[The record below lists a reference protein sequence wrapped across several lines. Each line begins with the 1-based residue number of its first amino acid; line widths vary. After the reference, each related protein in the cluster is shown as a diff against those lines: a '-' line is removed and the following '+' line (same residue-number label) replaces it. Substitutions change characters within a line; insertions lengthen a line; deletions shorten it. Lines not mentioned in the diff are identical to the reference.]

1 MPAMKRASVLV
12 VLLLAMTGCRKKV
25 TQAQC
30 DQLLDHFAELVVKER
45 YADAG
50 PDAIAAE
57 RARER
62 QEATHADEFKNC
74 TSEVQLDEHACA
86 MRAQSTD
93 AMLKC
98 LD

>member
-1 MPAMKRASVLV
+1 MKHTFLLI
-12 VLLLAMTGCRKKV
+12 LLLTASCRKKV

-50 PDAIAAE
+50 ADAIAAE

-74 TSEVQLDEHACA
+74 TSEVQVDEHACA
-86 MRAQSTD
+86 MKAQSTD

>member
-1 MPAMKRASVLV
+1 MKRAYVLV
-12 VLLLAMTGCRKKV
+12 ILLLATASCRKKV

-50 PDAIAAE
+50 ADAIAAE

-74 TSEVQLDEHACA
+74 TSEVQVDEHACA
-86 MRAQSTD
+86 MKAQSTD

>member
-1 MPAMKRASVLV
+1 MKRAFVLC
-12 VLLLAMTGCRKKV
+12 VLLLASAGCRKKV

-45 YADAG
+45 YTDAG

-74 TSEVQLDEHACA
+74 SSEVQIDEHTCA
-86 MRAQSTD
+86 MKAQSTD

>member
-1 MPAMKRASVLV
+1 MKRASVLV